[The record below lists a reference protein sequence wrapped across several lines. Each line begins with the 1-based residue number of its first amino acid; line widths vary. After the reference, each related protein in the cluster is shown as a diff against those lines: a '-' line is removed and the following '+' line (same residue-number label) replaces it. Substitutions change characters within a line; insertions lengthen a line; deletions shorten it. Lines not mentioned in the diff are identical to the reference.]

1 MQNKIKK
8 HFDKY
13 NICLTEKQAEQ
24 FEKYL
29 NLLIVENEKYNLT
42 AIKNIDEIIIKH
54 FIDSVLPYTFFKE
67 NSKVIDIGA
76 GAGFPSIP
84 LMIMRSDLQ
93 FLIMDSVNKKVQFV
107 KMVKDELNLTNC
119 EILHFRCEDLARKIE
134 YREKFDYC
142 ISRGLAN
149 MSSLLEYSSGFVKV
163 GGKVVAYKSKNW
175 NNELDN
181 SKNTLNLMKL
191 QLQENL
197 EFLLYNLNGDQI
209 VRNVLIFDKIA
220 NLDKKYPRLQ
230 NKVRTNPL
238 N

>member
-13 NICLTEKQAEQ
+13 NICLTVKQAEQ

-84 LMIMRSDLQ
+84 LMIMRSDLR

-107 KMVKDELNLTNC
+107 KMVKDELTLTNC
-119 EILHFRCEDLARKIE
+119 EILHFRCEDLARKSE

-197 EFLLYNLNGDQI
+197 EFLLYDVNGDQI